1 MPCSS
6 ILLPGGM
13 RGGGTLF
20 GCWLLVLGRFVTA
33 PIKLVCSWKLLWLQ
47 NFASE
52 RSFRAVA
59 PKEFCVCRIFLNS
72 DRMERMVVILK
83 LMMMIKKRW
92 RMMMMMVTL
101 KDGGAGSLCES
112 PPPVKISFLHSSTNS
127 FETAEEVAHP
137 PTPPPIP
144 GSLEYQGEVRP

>member
-1 MPCSS
+1 
-6 ILLPGGM
+6 
-13 RGGGTLF
+13 
-20 GCWLLVLGRFVTA
+20 
-33 PIKLVCSWKLLWLQ
+33 
-47 NFASE
+47 
-52 RSFRAVA
+52 
-59 PKEFCVCRIFLNS
+59 
-72 DRMERMVVILK
+72 
-83 LMMMIKKRW
+83 
-92 RMMMMMVTL
+92 MMMVTL

>member
-1 MPCSS
+1 
-6 ILLPGGM
+6 
-13 RGGGTLF
+13 
-20 GCWLLVLGRFVTA
+20 
-33 PIKLVCSWKLLWLQ
+33 
-47 NFASE
+47 
-52 RSFRAVA
+52 
-59 PKEFCVCRIFLNS
+59 
-72 DRMERMVVILK
+72 
-83 LMMMIKKRW
+83 
-92 RMMMMMVTL
+92 MMMMVTL